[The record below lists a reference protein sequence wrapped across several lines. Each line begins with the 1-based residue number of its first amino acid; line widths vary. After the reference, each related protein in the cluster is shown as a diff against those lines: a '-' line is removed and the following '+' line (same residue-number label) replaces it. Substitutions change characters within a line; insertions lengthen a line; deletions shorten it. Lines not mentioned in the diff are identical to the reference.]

1 MPGFGVPRDAWAV
14 MPRDF
19 SMPVSVC
26 MTAIKGGHSQGAP
39 AGCSRW
45 INTSFEYFPVAILM
59 AMPILLS
66 CLGEALMDQL
76 GSYAPNVVVVVDMV
90 STVFLQAMLAI
101 LSPKAVL
108 MILAAHDILVP
119 VALGVPSSVLW
130 FVGGTLVS

>member
-1 MPGFGVPRDAWAV
+1 M
-14 MPRDF
+14 
-19 SMPVSVC
+19 
-26 MTAIKGGHSQGAP
+26 
-39 AGCSRW
+39 
-45 INTSFEYFPVAILM
+45 AILI

-108 MILAAHDILVP
+108 MILAAHDIFVR

-130 FVGGTLVS
+130 FVGGTVVS